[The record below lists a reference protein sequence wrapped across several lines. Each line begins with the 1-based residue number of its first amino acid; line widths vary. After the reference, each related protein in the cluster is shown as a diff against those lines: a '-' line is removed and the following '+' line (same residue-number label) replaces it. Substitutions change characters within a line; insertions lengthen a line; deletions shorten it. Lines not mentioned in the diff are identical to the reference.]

1 MGKSSRSTGKGVL
14 IILFIFAI
22 LLGAGL
28 GYFLVHIFSPSSSTI
43 TSGVILKTK
52 EVTTSTYDTIYDS
65 DLTPQKIE
73 KMNIPMETRGN
84 SYLSIRYFG
93 PCFVSLYSGFN
104 GRAYFNLAIELDGEE
119 KRSTTVFRYSDG
131 PIATTLDI
139 SDQIYL
145 EYITP
150 SLSSSN
156 YSIRILW
163 YSTYDNPAG
172 TAQCYVSTAGVIANR
187 TLIVQ
192 EIIA

>member
-1 MGKSSRSTGKGVL
+1 MVKSSRSKGKAGS

-22 LLGAGL
+22 LLGGGL
-28 GYFLVHIFSPSSSTI
+28 GYFFTYIFLPSSSTM
-43 TSGVILKTK
+43 TSGVILQTK
-52 EVTTSTYDTIYDS
+52 EVATSTYDIIYDY
-65 DLTPQKIE
+65 DLTPQKID

-93 PCFVSLYSGFN
+93 PCFVSLYSGFD
-104 GRAYFNLAIELDGEE
+104 GRAYFNLAIELDGVEE
-119 KRSTTVFRYSDG
+119 RITTVFRYSDA